1 MKCSLLPLSL
11 AGPGNQFCGI
21 KESLIIAET
30 LKLPLILPKV
40 IPHYTIREHSRKA
53 YDFDELFDVEYLS
66 NVCSSKL
73 FVDILPASCASNE
86 NRHPILMRSD
96 PVSTAQ
102 AFEYYDYYLSAMALR
117 DDVKQFDYSSYKT
130 SLLRTRKDI
139 RDFAELHNITEK
151 HTSLVGVFN
160 NVKIG
165 GINKFSDNLACS
177 KNHCLNCKPNPE
189 FESIYS
195 VIQSSFQFSKFI
207 RDIGDRY
214 IQKVFKDREFNA
226 FHMRVSDLTTGR
238 KFIDCYNGLTE
249 EKVFDILMS
258 TQDMDGLQSSDIFI
272 AAPPQLKQVKDLKI
286 FCKSSINFY
295 HNPDVDPFIS
305 SLIEQ
310 YICSKSKRFIR
321 SYTNT
326 PDQPRKKHTRSSWS
340 ELVEGMR
347 IRDNYGERKSI
358 TFDDLIYIVDY

>member
-1 MKCSLLPLSL
+1 VKSSLLPLSL

-21 KESLIIAET
+21 KESLIIAEI
-30 LKLPLILPKV
+30 LKLPLILPKI
-40 IPHYTIREHSRKA
+40 IPHYTIRKFSQKA

-66 NVCSSKL
+66 NICSSKL
-73 FVDILPASCASNE
+73 SIDILPTSYASRKS
-86 NRHPILMRSD
+86 RHPIMMRSD
-96 PVSTAQ
+96 PASKAQ
-102 AFEYYDYYLSAMALR
+102 AMEYYDYYLSAMALK
-117 DDVKQFDYSSYKT
+117 DDIKDFDHSSYKT
-130 SLLRTRKDI
+130 SLFRSQKDV
-139 RDFAELHNITEK
+139 RDFAELHNIFAK
-151 HTSLVGVFN
+151 HTTLVGVFN

-165 GINKFSDNLACS
+165 GINNFSDNLACS

-189 FESIYS
+189 FEPIYE
-195 VIQSSFQFSKFI
+195 VVQSSFQFSKFI
-207 RDIGDRY
+207 RDAGDRY

-226 FHMRVSDLTTGR
+226 FHMRVSDITKGR
-238 KFIDCYNGLTE
+238 TFIDCYNGFAE
-249 EKVFDILMS
+249 KKVFDILMS
-258 TQDMDGLQSSDIFI
+258 TQDVDGLLRSDIFI

-286 FCKSSINFY
+286 FDKNSINFY

-326 PDQPRKKHTRSSWS
+326 PDQPRKNHTRSSWS

-347 IRDNYGERKSI
+347 IHDNQGARKSI
-358 TFDDLIYIVDY
+358 TFDDLIYIVNY